1 MAGRLLRRLCTW
13 CPWVISC
20 GETGIHLFFNILT
33 LGDRIPSV
41 IYSRDMRLV
50 FILVTVYTSLVGHF
64 RQAANQETDEDINGG
79 MNFKVNSEFLNH
91 SIFGGVSDRILW
103 NCRDDSRTNY
113 YYKSLYGGLF
123 FSYFLTI
130 GIYFVA
136 RVCISYWVC
145 C

>member
-1 MAGRLLRRLCTW
+1 MRPNRSRYFCQSRWLVVYWDDFAHGAHGWFR
-13 CPWVISC
+13 V
-20 GETGIHLFFNILT
+20 GTGAHLFFNILT

-91 SIFGGVSDRILW
+91 SIFGGVSDWILW
-103 NCRDDSRTNY
+103 NCRVDSRTNY

-123 FSYFLTI
+123 FL
-130 GIYFVA
+130 
-136 RVCISYWVC
+136 IS
-145 C
+145 